1 MKFDYSMVH
10 PNWDEYIRSLGRS
23 QKGQDVTLK
32 WTMDNIGTT
41 NKYYVE
47 FGAIDGFEDCNTL
60 YFREKEGWNGL
71 LLESGLFFTT
81 NKGFKFGKNDSINLQ
96 IETVTKD
103 NICDIFKKYNVPN
116 QFDILSVDIDSMDY
130 WVTKSL
136 LSQYRPRCLMVEVNV
151 RFEPDQSWRIKYNP
165 HWNWDGLKWYGAS
178 PLAYKKMLNEMG
190 YTPVH
195 IHVDDM
201 IAIRNDVLE
210 EKGFDKTPWEEV
222 YPHSN
227 VPLYRTHNMGGTKPL
242 VTELNLDEWEEV

>member
-1 MKFDYSMVH
+1 MKLDYSTVH
-10 PNWDEYIRSLGRS
+10 PNWDQSIRPLGRS
-23 QKGQDVTLK
+23 QKGQDVTLN
-32 WTMDNIGTT
+32 WIISNIGTT

-47 FGAIDGFEDCNTL
+47 FGAIDGYEDCNTL
-60 YFREKEGWNGL
+60 YFREKRGWNGL
-71 LLESGLFFTT
+71 LLESGKWFPVA
-81 NKGFKFGKNDSINLQ
+81 KNDSINLQ

-103 NICDIFKKYNVPN
+103 NICSIFKKYNVPK

-130 WVTKSL
+130 WVTKSI
-136 LSQYRPRCLMVEVNV
+136 LSEYSPRCLMVEVNV
-151 RFEPDQSWRIKYNP
+151 RFEPNESWVLKHDPN
-165 HWNWDGLKWYGAS
+165 WDWDGLKWYGAS
-178 PLAYKKMLNEMG
+178 PLAYKKMLNQHG

-201 IAIRNDVLE
+201 ITIRNDVLE